1 MSNIRFNYEKE
12 QKRVAAYDGSK
23 CVGSCNYVNPGSF
36 WIITHTDV
44 DPAYGGQGIARSL
57 VDILMHQAVEAGVK
71 VKPFCSYA
79 AGLFQKNSAYAE
91 QEDLSMIT
99 VFEMPTCPD
108 CAYVEEQM
116 KDNKSFRRIDIGEHI
131 KYMKAFTRIRDNSPV
146 FDDAKRRNSVL
157 RTGGWNRY
165 PVSGRCRPEVET
177 GGRFS
182 LQSRW
187 KRMLIISHGNY
198 LYLHCKRVI

>member
-1 MSNIRFNYEKE
+1 MANIRFNYEEE

-146 FDDAKRRNSVL
+146 FDDAKRSGSVGIPCFVL
-157 RTGGWNRY
+157 EDGTVTLSPEEVGLKSRPAEGATC
-165 PVSGRCRPEVET
+165 SLDGRGC
-177 GGRFS
+177 
-182 LQSRW
+182 
-187 KRMLIISHGNY
+187 
-198 LYLHCKRVI
+198 